1 MQTQK
6 RANNVIR
13 IPTSLQGKFF
23 RYWFEFL
30 EPFHHL
36 TNREIEV
43 IASFVKYRYEL
54 SKAVKDNSI
63 LDIDQMIMNEDT
75 KKKVREECG
84 ISPAHFQ
91 VIMGKLRKNKVIIN
105 GKINPKFIPNLS
117 EDENGVFQLLLLFDL
132 Q

>member
-1 MQTQK
+1 MAMQK

-13 IPTSLQGKFF
+13 IPSSLKGKFF

-43 IASFVKYRYEL
+43 AAAFIRIRYEL
-54 SKAVKDNSI
+54 STAVKDNNI
-63 LDIDQMIMNEDT
+63 LDIDKIIMNEDT
-75 KKKVREECG
+75 KKKVREECN

-91 VIMGKLRKNKVIIN
+91 VIMGKLRKNKVIVD
-105 GKINPKFIPNLS
+105 GKINPKFIPNLG
-117 EDENGVFQLLLLFDL
+117 DGDNVFQLLLLFEL